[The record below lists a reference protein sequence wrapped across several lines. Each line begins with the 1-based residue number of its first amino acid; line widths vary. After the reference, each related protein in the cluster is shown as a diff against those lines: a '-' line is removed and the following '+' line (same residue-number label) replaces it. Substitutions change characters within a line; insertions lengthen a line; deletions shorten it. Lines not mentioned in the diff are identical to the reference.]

1 MGRRQADSDFGR
13 FTLLVLLI
21 IAAVSCCMA
30 YLSFSVAFKGS
41 GNTNSVGSSERSRR
55 SDEEDREEEN
65 GCCRGIE
72 HLELWGD
79 AVKWGSEFKVN
90 SSDECCNACKEMC
103 KGDDGPCLCDSWV
116 FCGNREACGSR
127 FGECWLKKQKDT
139 LDPDRRDSGD
149 EVIWTS
155 GLIFGKGEGIVKLKT
170 EYGALHVKVSTA
182 TQSSYL
188 FSFMW
193 GRFHTLTPTQVCLLS
208 PQVEKQWVNVA
219 HILIFVVI
227 YDFQLLPDCA
237 PHSVAY
243 ILELLAL
250 HHCAGCQFYRAESRG
265 NSWDPQGNHI
275 EHATFG
281 PPFALIQGTLEAHG
295 PAFKDIPVEACP
307 TVRRGSIAWVGSG
320 PEFFISLANHKEW
333 RKAYTVFGYVL
344 PEGMEVVEKIAQ
356 LPTIPEVWNNINVS
370 VLERPVPLRFLRM
383 KGSA

>member
-21 IAAVSCCMA
+21 IAAFSCCMA
-30 YLSFSVAFKGS
+30 YLSFSVAFKSS
-41 GNTNSVGSSERSRR
+41 GNMDSVGSSELSRR
-55 SDEEDREEEN
+55 SDEEDTEEEK

-127 FGECWLKKQKDT
+127 FGECWLKKQKDA

-149 EVIWTS
+149 AVIWTS

-170 EYGALHVKVSTA
+170 EYGALHVK
-182 TQSSYL
+182 
-188 FSFMW
+188 
-193 GRFHTLTPTQVCLLS
+193 
-208 PQVEKQWVNVA
+208 
-219 HILIFVVI
+219 
-227 YDFQLLPDCA
+227 LLPDCA
-237 PHSVAY
+237 PHSVTY

-281 PPFALIQGTLEAHG
+281 PPFALIQGTLEVHG

-320 PEFFISLANHKEW
+320 PEFFISLANHNEW

-356 LPTIPEVWNNINVS
+356 LPTIPEVWNNMNVS